1 MDNFLKTTDREA
13 PDNQHTD
20 APALGTTL
28 SSYHSHSYEVGVL
41 AVTWSPDGQ
50 RIASGSGDNTVQL
63 WHAATGETILTYHD
77 HTKGVQAV
85 AWSPDGRRIASGSDD
100 DTVRVWQAG

>member
-1 MDNFLKTTDREA
+1 MDNFLKTTDGEA
-13 PDNQHTD
+13 PDHQQTA

-28 SSYHSHSYEVGVL
+28 SIYHGHSSEVGVL
-41 AVTWSPDGQ
+41 AVAWSPDGK
-50 RIASGSGDNTVQL
+50 RIASGSGDKTVQL
-63 WHAATGETILTYHD
+63 WDAATGETIFTYHD